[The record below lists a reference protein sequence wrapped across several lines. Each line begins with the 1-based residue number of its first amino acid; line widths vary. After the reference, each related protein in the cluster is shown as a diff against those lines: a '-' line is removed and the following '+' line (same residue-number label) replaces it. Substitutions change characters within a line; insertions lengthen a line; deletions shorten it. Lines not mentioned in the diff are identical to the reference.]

1 MVRVASE
8 MLRSQCEGCWNLR
21 RIPHFLGE
29 CETDRFDRYVST
41 GSLEYWPDLAQ
52 GVRNGLFGSCSRN
65 AVAMR
70 NENDIEFRSVNI
82 I

>member
-1 MVRVASE
+1 M
-8 MLRSQCEGCWNLR
+8 R
-21 RIPHFLGE
+21 RIDSRAGLNGCTFALGGCGADSLE
-29 CETDRFDRYVST
+29 PSVDRYVST

-52 GVRNGLFGSCSRN
+52 GIRNGLFGSCSRN

-70 NENDIEFRSVNI
+70 NENGIEFLSVSI